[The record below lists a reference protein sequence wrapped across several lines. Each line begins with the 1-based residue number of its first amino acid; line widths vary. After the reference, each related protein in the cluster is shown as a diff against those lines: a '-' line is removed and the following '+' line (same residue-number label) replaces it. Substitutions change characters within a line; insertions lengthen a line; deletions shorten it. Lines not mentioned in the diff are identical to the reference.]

1 MRTTRK
7 IIARRIGRITFG
19 GVLLI
24 GVVRLIVAACSG
36 ELGRESIN
44 TSIYTG
50 RGLDAARTIEL
61 TWLIATLAG
70 VAAWRV
76 AAHVRL
82 PSNPEKLFAESL
94 MVPAA
99 GIALLLPITLHMP
112 VILVIRDSAAFD
124 VWVVASMW
132 ITGLAHAVFAITSV
146 VRGKQL
152 IAGEATWSP
161 RKIYIATVVTSCVPF
176 AVLYAIPPVIV
187 AITALPFV
195 PLLRAME
202 WIVVRERRE
211 LADAQH
217 ALPRAI
223 ATVSR
228 SRTASPSRTN
238 PA

>member
-1 MRTTRK
+1 MGGMRTTRQ

-19 GVLLI
+19 GVLLG
-24 GVVRLIVAACSG
+24 GVARLIMTACSG
-36 ELGRESIN
+36 ELGHDVLFPS
-44 TSIYTG
+44 

-61 TWLIATLAG
+61 TWLIAALAG
-70 VAAWRV
+70 VVAWRV
-76 AAHVRL
+76 AARVRFT
-82 PSNPEKLFAESL
+82 PDPEMLFAESL
-94 MVPAA
+94 IVPAV

-112 VILVIRDSAAFD
+112 VILVICDSAAFD

-132 ITGLAHAVFAITSV
+132 ITGLAHAVFAITSAL
-146 VRGKQL
+146 RGKQL
-152 IAGEATWSP
+152 VAGEATWSP

-195 PLLRAME
+195 PLLRAMK

-211 LADAQH
+211 LANAQH

-223 ATVSR
+223 AVMSR
-228 SRTASPSRTN
+228 PGA
-238 PA
+238 

>member
-1 MRTTRK
+1 MRTTRQ

-19 GVLLI
+19 AVLLG
-24 GVVRLIVAACSG
+24 GVARLITTACSG
-36 ELGRESIN
+36 ELGQDVVLPS
-44 TSIYTG
+44 
-50 RGLDAARTIEL
+50 RGLDAAQTIEL
-61 TWLIATLAG
+61 TWLIAALAG
-70 VAAWRV
+70 VVAWRV
-76 AAHVRL
+76 AARVRFTAD
-82 PSNPEKLFAESL
+82 PEMLFAESL
-94 MVPAA
+94 MVPAV

-132 ITGLAHAVFAITSV
+132 LTGLAHAVFAITSAL
-146 VRGKQL
+146 RGKQL
-152 IAGEATWSP
+152 VAGEATWSP

-195 PLLRAME
+195 PLLRAMQ

-211 LADAQH
+211 LANAQH

-223 ATVSR
+223 TVMSR
-228 SRTASPSRTN
+228 PRA
-238 PA
+238 

>member
-1 MRTTRK
+1 MRTTRQ

-19 GVLLI
+19 GVLLA
-24 GVVRLIVAACSG
+24 GVVRLIVAACSH
-36 ELGRESIN
+36 ELGREA
-44 TSIYTG
+44 IYTG
-50 RGLDAARTIEL
+50 HGLDAARTIER

-70 VAAWRV
+70 VVAWRV
-76 AAHVRL
+76 AAHVRFA
-82 PSNPEKLFAESL
+82 PNPERLFAESL

-124 VWVVASMW
+124 LWVVASMW

-146 VRGKQL
+146 LRGKQL

-176 AVLYAIPPVIV
+176 AVLYAIPPAIV

-195 PLLRAME
+195 PLLRAMA

-211 LADAQH
+211 LAAAQH

-223 ATVSR
+223 AVISR
-228 SRTASPSRTN
+228 PSPASPSRSD

>member
-24 GVVRLIVAACSG
+24 GVVRLIVAACTG
-36 ELGRESIN
+36 ELGREA
-44 TSIYTG
+44 IYNG

-76 AAHVRL
+76 AAHVRFA
-82 PSNPEKLFAESL
+82 PNPPNPERLFAESL

-99 GIALLLPITLHMP
+99 GIALLLPVTLHMP

-223 ATVSR
+223 AVSR
-228 SRTASPSRTN
+228 SRMASPSRSN

>member
-1 MRTTRK
+1 MRTTSQL
-7 IIARRIGRITFG
+7 IARRIGRIVFG
-19 GVLLI
+19 GVLLA
-24 GVVRLIVAACSG
+24 GVVRLIVAAYAG
-36 ELGRESIN
+36 ELGRA
-44 TSIYTG
+44 SIYTG

-61 TWLIATLAG
+61 TWLTAVIAG

-76 AAHVRL
+76 AARVRFDL
-82 PSNPEKLFAESL
+82 DPEKLFAESL
-94 MVPAA
+94 MVPAV

-132 ITGLAHAVFAITSV
+132 ITGLAHAVFAITSAL
-146 VRGKQL
+146 RGKQL
-152 IAGEATWSP
+152 VTGTAAWSP

-176 AVLYAIPPVIV
+176 AVLYAIPPAIV

-202 WIVVRERRE
+202 WIVVRERKE
-211 LADAQH
+211 LVATQR

-223 ATVSR
+223 AMVSR
-228 SRTASPSRTN
+228 PPRPPRERVTA
-238 PA
+238 

>member
-1 MRTTRK
+1 MRTTRQ

-19 GVLLI
+19 GVLLV
-24 GVVRLIVAACSG
+24 GVVHLIVAACSG
-36 ELGRESIN
+36 ELGHESLQAGHAG
-44 TSIYTG
+44 S
-50 RGLDAARTIEL
+50 GLDAARTIER
-61 TWLIATLAG
+61 TWLIAVLAG
-70 VAAWRV
+70 VVAWRV
-76 AAHVRL
+76 AARL
-82 PSNPEKLFAESL
+82 PFTPHPERLFAESL

-132 ITGLAHAVFAITSV
+132 ITGLAHAVFAIGSML
-146 VRGKQL
+146 RGKQL
-152 IAGEATWSP
+152 IAGEPACSP

-187 AITALPFV
+187 ALTALPFV

-202 WIVVRERRE
+202 WIVIRERRE
-211 LADAQH
+211 LADAQN

-223 ATVSR
+223 AVMPR
-228 SRTASPSRTN
+228 RA
-238 PA
+238 A